1 MGLLMRNPIFVKNVE
16 PSVEELLA
24 DPIAH
29 LLMARDGLQTA
40 DVLAVVDQ
48 ARKTLHQ
55 RRFASDSIAQAAA

>member
-1 MGLLMRNPIFVKNVE
+1 MLNPTFVKNVE

-48 ARKTLHQ
+48 ARIKLRQ
-55 RRFASDSIAQAAA
+55 RCFASDSIAQAAA